1 MKITRKKDNF
11 TEDMLTDM
19 YAEKLLEKYFKQ
31 KYSDSTAPGYLSLCV
46 WVDKDTGNDYCY
58 DITLSRN
65 YKECKDDDNLNRILF
80 ARGRRLNCYSLFI
93 TGQRIVLPNNKAIIV
108 LIEAEAIER

>member
-1 MKITRKKDNF
+1 MKITRKENKF
-11 TEDMLTDM
+11 TEDMLNDM
-19 YAEKLLEKYFKQ
+19 YAEKLLEKYFKE
-31 KYSDSTAPGYLSLCV
+31 KYSERTAQGYLSLCA

-65 YKECKDDDNLNRILF
+65 YKECKDDNDLNRILF
-80 ARGRRLNCYSLFI
+80 ADGRRLNCYSLFI
-93 TGQRIVLPNNKAIIV
+93 TGQRIVLPNDKAIIV